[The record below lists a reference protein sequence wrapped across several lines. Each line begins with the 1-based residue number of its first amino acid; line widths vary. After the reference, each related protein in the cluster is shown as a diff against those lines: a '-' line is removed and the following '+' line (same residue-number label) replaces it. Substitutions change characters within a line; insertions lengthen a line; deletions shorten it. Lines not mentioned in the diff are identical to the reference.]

1 MRSLKVCVPEAASS
15 GGTITF
21 KILVT
26 APNSDS
32 SYPIFRTFPQVRWL
46 HHRLQS
52 VFVDHVIPP
61 LPDPLSEKLCEDV
74 DQVEQ
79 KRVQIERFLQRICH
93 RSEFATSEPVLWF
106 VGTEMTHLDSVD
118 SKRATLGFLRF
129 DSIIKPSYD
138 RGMRNYR
145 PGENLEEN
153 DQGEFQRRQEY
164 ILAMEQ
170 SFTRLLDSG
179 LRLTKERERLADIYS
194 QLGDAT
200 MEVLSSKYRL
210 GDGQR
215 IDNRERH
222 QALDEEM
229 QVFGV
234 LTDDV
239 RLSMRRQVKAE
250 TFYFMDL
257 VQEYKGMLQ
266 GLKDVMNVRTDR
278 LMDYVAATKKVARR
292 KNQVE
297 QAIVKSATSASPTPE
312 LVDKAQLSL
321 EGATATLEEARED
334 FKKSQVVVTREL
346 LRYEK
351 DKAKEW
357 QASVHDYA
365 QKQIMYERE
374 KLDALEKAW
383 DSIQHLRTSTCPQSG
398 ADGSGRGTSVPSG
411 RSRSYWPSGLGI
423 PFAPDLMREKR
434 TVEPAQ
440 HDVAASSIPP
450 EPLAAEGRLPH
461 NAGTGTGSGNI
472 SGHNSGYNSDYN
484 SGHNSGYNSGDQDEG
499 RTGQGYFPAT
509 KLSRSGSGNRADKA
523 PGPGPEVLKRNGS
536 TTTKGLLAGQTAGSS
551 INPLTPVT
559 SAVDEP
565 LAVEASSPLG
575 PLAVEED
582 KIKIKDGYDP
592 LMVRPGFAD

>member
-32 SYPIFRTFPQVRWL
+32 VDDSTPDSME
-46 HHRLQS
+46 LQS

-93 RSEFATSEPVLWF
+93 RSEFATSEPVLC
-106 VGTEMTHLDSVD
+106 
-118 SKRATLGFLRF
+118 
-129 DSIIKPSYD
+129 IIKPSYD

-179 LRLTKERERLADIYS
+179 LRLTKERETDIYS

>member
-32 SYPIFRTFPQVRWL
+32 VRWL

-266 GLKDVMNVRTDR
+266 GLKVFDYTCFRVFHGI
-278 LMDYVAATKKVARR
+278 MD
-292 KNQVE
+292 
-297 QAIVKSATSASPTPE
+297 IS
-312 LVDKAQLSL
+312 
-321 EGATATLEEARED
+321 
-334 FKKSQVVVTREL
+334 L
-346 LRYEK
+346 LR
-351 DKAKEW
+351 
-357 QASVHDYA
+357 
-365 QKQIMYERE
+365 
-374 KLDALEKAW
+374 KL
-383 DSIQHLRTSTCPQSG
+383 
-398 ADGSGRGTSVPSG
+398 
-411 RSRSYWPSGLGI
+411 
-423 PFAPDLMREKR
+423 
-434 TVEPAQ
+434 
-440 HDVAASSIPP
+440 SIPC
-450 EPLAAEGRLPH
+450 
-461 NAGTGTGSGNI
+461 
-472 SGHNSGYNSDYN
+472 
-484 SGHNSGYNSGDQDEG
+484 
-499 RTGQGYFPAT
+499 RT
-509 KLSRSGSGNRADKA
+509 
-523 PGPGPEVLKRNGS
+523 
-536 TTTKGLLAGQTAGSS
+536 
-551 INPLTPVT
+551 
-559 SAVDEP
+559 
-565 LAVEASSPLG
+565 
-575 PLAVEED
+575 
-582 KIKIKDGYDP
+582 
-592 LMVRPGFAD
+592 